1 MALTIVTPP
10 AADPVS
16 ESEVWAHLRLTLTGS
31 PAEPE
36 DKTLVQAITKASVA
50 HLDGRDGILSRALME
65 QTWDYSFGRFP
76 DGDTIPLPLAPV
88 QSITSVTYIDENGAT
103 QTMSASDYA
112 LSADTEWSPAVRLG
126 YNKTWPSTRDTY
138 DAVTV
143 RFVAGYASAAV
154 VPAPLKAAILLLIGH
169 LYENREATA
178 PVQVHEVPLT
188 VKHLISPY
196 RRWSA

>member
-1 MALTIVTPP
+1 MSLKLITAPTAEPITLQE
-10 AADPVS
+10 AKD
-16 ESEVWAHLRLTLTGS
+16 HLRVDSTDDDALIS
-31 PAEPE
+31 
-36 DKTLVQAITKASVA
+36 AIIEAA
-50 HLDGRDGILSRALME
+50 RQHLDGRDGILSRALMP
-65 QTWDYSFGRFP
+65 QTWDYSIDRFP
-76 DGDTIPLPLAPV
+76 DGDTIPLPLAPA
-88 QSITSVTYIDENGAT
+88 QSITSVKYVDGNGVT

-112 LSADTEWSPAVRLG
+112 LSADLEWSPSVRLG

-178 PVQVHEVPLT
+178 PAQVHEVPLT
-188 VKHLISPY
+188 VKNLIAPY
-196 RRWSA
+196 RRWAT